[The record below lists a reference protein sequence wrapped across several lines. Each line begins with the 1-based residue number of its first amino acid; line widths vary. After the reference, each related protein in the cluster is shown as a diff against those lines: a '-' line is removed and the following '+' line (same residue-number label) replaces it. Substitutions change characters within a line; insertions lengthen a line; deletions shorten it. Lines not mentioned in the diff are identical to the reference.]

1 MINSSI
7 LRSIFLIVALQISNT
22 LFCQDTI
29 YRFNKSALIGIIKQE
44 NAESVQISV
53 FKNGRIKEKIASKER
68 IISIKRGNTNGYF
81 VFDTNGELNKTAF
94 KKKEKNNWKNIKN
107 RERSLP
113 DTLRLIDRKAKIRMF
128 VGVKNDTL
136 EDNLLYY
143 RKPGKTKVKSMELE
157 KIYSV
162 NYSAKKAPLILYIQD
177 TLEGNWYT
185 ADQMGDYMKGQNDA
199 FKKYKKKARLS
210 ALNGF
215 LVGIASPA
223 IDDRFGPF
231 IIVGYTGLVGF
242 SKPRLKQRYGFDLTY
257 KDNPYYVEGFGTM
270 AKRLTL
276 WHAAT
281 ATVSG
286 YILGSIGLIFLVN

>member
-1 MINSSI
+1 M
-7 LRSIFLIVALQISNT
+7 A
-22 LFCQDTI
+22 
-29 YRFNKSALIGIIKQE
+29 G
-44 NAESVQISV
+44 SVKISV
-53 FKNGRIKEKIASKER
+53 FRNGSIREKTISKER
-68 IISIKRGNTNGYF
+68 ITSIKRGNTNGYF
-81 VFDTNGELNKTAF
+81 VFDSNGKLDKAAF
-94 KKKEKNNWKNIKN
+94 KKKVKTNWKNFKN
-107 RERSLP
+107 KEKKYP
-113 DTLRLIDRKAKIRMF
+113 DTLALIDRHPKLRMF
-128 VGVKNDTL
+128 VGVEYDSING
-136 EDNLLYY
+136 NQLYY
-143 RKPGKTKVKSMELE
+143 RKPGRTKLTAMELE

-162 NYSAKKAPLILYIQD
+162 KYSNKKSPLLLYVQD

-185 ADQMGDYMKGQNDA
+185 ANQMADYMKGQNDA
-199 FKKYKKKARLS
+199 YRNYKKKARLA

-242 SKPRLKQRYGFDLTY
+242 SKPKLKTRYGFDVTY

-281 ATVSG
+281 ATVTG
-286 YILGSIGLIFLVN
+286 YIVGSIGLIYLVN